1 MYKFIKR
8 LFDIILS
15 LVLII
20 ILSPLFIII
29 SLVNM
34 ITLKASPFYV
44 HKRIGKNGKTIGIL
58 KFRSM
63 VKNADELIASF
74 TPEQKKEWKENFKL
88 KDDPRIT
95 KFGRVLRVSSL
106 DELPQLFNILIGDMS
121 FVGPRP
127 VVEKEL
133 EWYGKDRD
141 KFLSVTP
148 GLTGWWASHGRN
160 RVKYPERCNL
170 ELYYVDNASLW
181 LDVKIIFKTFSS
193 VFKHEGAM

>member
-20 ILSPLFIII
+20 ILLPLFIII

>member
-1 MYKFIKR
+1 
-8 LFDIILS
+8 
-15 LVLII
+15 
-20 ILSPLFIII
+20 
-29 SLVNM
+29 M

>member
-88 KDDPRIT
+88 KNDPRIT

-160 RVKYPERCNL
+160 RVKYPERCSL

>member
-15 LVLII
+15 LTLII

-88 KDDPRIT
+88 KNDPRIT

-160 RVKYPERCNL
+160 RVKYPERCKL

>member
-44 HKRIGKNGKTIGIL
+44 HKRIGKNGKAIGIL

-106 DELPQLFNILIGDMS
+106 DELPQLFNILVGDMS

-133 EWYGKDRD
+133 EWYGKDRN
-141 KFLSVTP
+141 KFLSVMP

-160 RVKYPERCNL
+160 RVKYPERCSL